1 MKNTEYISL
10 FARKLLVKKRK
21 IINTL
26 ISTGSYEEFIG
37 NISDLSK
44 NSNSSYVCIS
54 NVHMTIESYLDKT
67 FCKIVNS
74 ADIATP
80 DGMPLSKAMKML
92 YSVDQ
97 DRVAGMDLM
106 PDLMKI
112 SEEKGLSIF
121 LYGST
126 DEVLKSVVSK
136 AKREFP
142 NLKLHIYSP
151 PFRTLSQ
158 EEQEDIVTMIN
169 RNNPDFVFVALGC
182 PKQEKWMAEHKNKIN
197 SCMIGFGGAL
207 EVYADLKNRAPQWM
221 QNYSLE
227 WLYRLIQDPKR
238 LWKRYLVTNSLFI
251 GLLFV
256 QFVKVRVFKHN

>member
-1 MKNTEYISL
+1 M
-10 FARKLLVKKRK
+10 KKRK
-21 IINTL
+21 VINTL
-26 ISTGSYEEFIG
+26 INTGSYEELIG
-37 NISDLSK
+37 NILDLSK
-44 NSNSSYVCIS
+44 NSRSSYVCIS
-54 NVHMTIESYLDKT
+54 NVHMAIEAYLDKT
-67 FCKIVNS
+67 FCNIVNS
-74 ADIATP
+74 SDIATP
-80 DGMPLSKAMKML
+80 DGMPLAKAMKML

-106 PDLMKI
+106 PDLMHI

-126 DEVLKSVVSK
+126 DEVLKAIVSK
-136 AKREFP
+136 AKNEFP

-151 PFRTLSQ
+151 PFRTLSH
-158 EEQEDIVTMIN
+158 EEKEHIVRIIN
-169 RNNPDFVFVALGC
+169 KHNPDFVFVALGC
-182 PKQEKWMAEHKNKIN
+182 PKQEKWMSEHKNKIN
-197 SCMIGFGGAL
+197 SCMIGLGGAL
-207 EVYADLKNRAPQWM
+207 EVYANLKSRAPQWM

-256 QFVKVRVFKHN
+256 QFIKVRVFKDD